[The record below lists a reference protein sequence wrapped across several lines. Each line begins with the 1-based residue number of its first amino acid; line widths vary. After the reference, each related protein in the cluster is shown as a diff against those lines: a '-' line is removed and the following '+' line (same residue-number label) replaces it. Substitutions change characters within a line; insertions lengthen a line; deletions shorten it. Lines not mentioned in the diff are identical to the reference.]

1 MTFYIT
7 QISSNRNMKYIKN
20 VVTDALKK
28 DIETHTDKIKILTK
42 ERLIMKKEITER
54 QLKEVVAK

>member
-7 QISSNRNMKYIKN
+7 QISSNSNMKYIKN
-20 VVTDALKK
+20 IVTDALKK

>member
-20 VVTDALKK
+20 VVTDALKE